1 MSLEDIYK
9 PQSLEDI
16 VFSND
21 EVAATMRDY
30 AEGRQKKNLLLYG
43 PTGTGKTSTAKVLPN
58 EIEKRIRNRGNINRP
73 LFKFD
78 TDIDAAVQWL
88 SGGTTDRV
96 DHELARL
103 KTALEVYSV
112 NPSGDHYVIIDEVD
126 CVSREK
132 FQPALKAFISD
143 QSHAMFLLTTNH
155 IEKIDLGLRS
165 RCKEVHLTP
174 PSALRWQP
182 RLRKI
187 LDLENVPLDE
197 DKLQQLLRGHDSDGR
212 KLLEKVDDIIA
223 QYLRMHS
230 NVD

>member
-1 MSLEDIYK
+1 M
-9 PQSLEDI
+9 
-16 VFSND
+16 
-21 EVAATMRDY
+21 
-30 AEGRQKKNLLLYG
+30 
-43 PTGTGKTSTAKVLPN
+43 LPN
-58 EIEKRIRNRGNINRP
+58 EIEKRIRNRGSVNRP

-143 QSHAMFLLTTNH
+143 QSHAMFILTTNH
-155 IEKIDLGLRS
+155 I
-165 RCKEVHLTP
+165 
-174 PSALRWQP
+174 
-182 RLRKI
+182 
-187 LDLENVPLDE
+187 
-197 DKLQQLLRGHDSDGR
+197 DKLDPGMRNQLGDPCALFRT
-212 KLLEKVDDIIA
+212 
-223 QYLRMHS
+223 S
-230 NVD
+230 NVYNGIVRMSFLVEREFWVRKQHPCVAAST